1 MTRSFLCCSICMKL
15 LFVALPLAA
24 KVWLLAL
31 VAHVVVVSADDEE
44 EEEEEEEEEATTA
57 AAPVTPS

>member
-1 MTRSFLCCSICMKL
+1 VLQHL
-15 LFVALPLAA
+15 HDVVVVALPLAA

-31 VAHVVVVSADDEE
+31 VAHVVVVPADD
-44 EEEEEEEEEATTA
+44 EEEEEATTA

>member
-1 MTRSFLCCSICMKL
+1 MLQHL
-15 LFVALPLAA
+15 HEVVVVALPLAA

-44 EEEEEEEEEATTA
+44 EEEEEATTA